1 MRCYHRG
8 KLDEEYPGTHSTIFL
23 TSYKI
28 KIFHSKFNKHKQK
41 GKTQCRDRKK
51 PIINKLSAIN
61 KCIRKTRTGII

>member
-28 KIFHSKFNKHKQK
+28 KIFHNKFNKHKQK

-51 PIINKLSAIN
+51 
-61 KCIRKTRTGII
+61 KTYNQ